1 LRRTVLYISLI
12 VIAAAA
18 ITMYRM
24 AHRSFAVKRAM
35 IGGPIPRIPP
45 HESLIGRMAPDFA
58 GVDQEG
64 RAISTASL
72 RGQVVMLNVWATWCK
87 PCVEELP
94 RIEKEI
100 WRRFQPRVVVV
111 GVALGERP
119 ERIRDFNRQLK
130 LTFPLVADP
139 DSKISRRF
147 GADHRI
153 PQTFVIGRSGV
164 VAYETIGYDAQHFD
178 RLASAVERALA
189 QP

>member
-1 LRRTVLYISLI
+1 MRRTVLYILLI
-12 VIAAAA
+12 VIAAVA
-18 ITMYRM
+18 ITMYWM
-24 AHRSFAVKRAM
+24 AHRSFVVKRAM
-35 IGGPIPRIPP
+35 IGSPPPRIQP

-58 GVDQEG
+58 GVDQDG
-64 RAISTASL
+64 RAVSTASL

-111 GVALGERP
+111 GVALGEP
-119 ERIRDFNRQLK
+119 PASVRDFNRRRQ

-147 GADHRI
+147 GADHQI

-164 VAYETIGYDAQHFD
+164 IAYETVGYDATHFD
-178 RLASAVERALA
+178 RLASAVERAIE